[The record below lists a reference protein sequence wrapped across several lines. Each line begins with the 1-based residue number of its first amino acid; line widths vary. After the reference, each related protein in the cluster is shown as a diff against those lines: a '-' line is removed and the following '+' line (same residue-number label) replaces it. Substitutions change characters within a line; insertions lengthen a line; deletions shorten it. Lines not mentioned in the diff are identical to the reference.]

1 MQDGEEILDIVHL
14 TPDDL
19 AKNQEKRLSPAQV
32 RFLKKKQLLWGIG
45 TLTLFLLSVALI
57 TTLAI
62 KSTRP
67 DFAGHG
73 ELIFA
78 VPVMLIWLWLLRESP
93 VRWRQTY
100 QDIQADAVA
109 RVEGQVQCE
118 TVGNIGLVQIPHFMV
133 HIAEFR
139 FSVDRQIYF
148 QFKNREHYR
157 VFYAPQSRILLGGVQ
172 TRSISQKTRNREN
185 KTKEL
190 IEHLTPQEQE
200 LLHQIALGHSNKE
213 IAFNLSLSP
222 NTIKMYTSKLYRKL
236 GVRRRTEAVAR
247 ARELKLL

>member
-19 AKNQEKRLSPAQV
+19 AKNLEKRLSLAQV
-32 RFLKKKQLLWGIG
+32 RFLRKKLFLLGIG
-45 TLTLFLLSVALI
+45 TLTLFLLSMALI
-57 TTLAI
+57 TILVI

-67 DFAGHG
+67 DFASHG

-78 VPVMLIWLWLLRESP
+78 IPVGLIWLWILRDNP
-93 VRWRQTY
+93 ARWRKTH
-100 QDIQADAVA
+100 QDILAGAVA

-118 TVGNIGLVQIPHFMV
+118 TVGNIGLVQIPHFIV
-133 HIAEFR
+133 RIADNR

-148 QFKNREHYR
+148 QFKNREYYR
-157 VFYAPQSRILLGGVQ
+157 VFYAPQSRILLGGKQ
-172 TRSISQKTRNREN
+172 TRPISQKNESREN

-200 LLHQIALGHSNKE
+200 LLQQIALGRSNKE
-213 IAFNLSLSP
+213 IALNLSLSP
-222 NTIKMYTSKLYRKL
+222 NTIKMYTSRLYRKL
-236 GVRRRTEAVAR
+236 GVRRRTEAIAR
-247 ARELKLL
+247 ARELELL